1 MTETVRIVSDGEEM
15 VLSHGDVYRIA
26 LNTEAGDVAI
36 ERRREVTEPKPVA
49 IRYMGFQ
56 DVDGRREYE
65 LSARRGEQTG
75 RYVLS
80 IEWSAFSKRHA
91 LLQDGPDICYQK
103 LRRELEG
110 VELQGSDGIAVTDAE
125 LAAYREAHTMPAR
138 RRSPASSRGPEPAK
152 AS

>member
-1 MTETVRIVSDGEEM
+1 MNETVRIVSDGEEL
-15 VLSHGDVYRIA
+15 VLSHDEVYHIA
-26 LNTEAGDVAI
+26 LKAEAGDGAI

-49 IRYMGFQ
+49 LRYLGFQ

-65 LSARRGEQTG
+65 LSARRGEQTC
-75 RYVLS
+75 RYILS
-80 IEWSAFSKRHA
+80 IEWSAFSKRRA

-110 VELQGSDGIAVTDAE
+110 AELQGSDGIAVTDAE

-138 RRSPASSRGPEPAK
+138 RRSRPATPGAEPAK
-152 AS
+152 AR